1 MFLTLSCSCLCP
13 IHWSKGVSIENEDVV
28 GAAPTSD
35 APTTSEWS
43 TILLLSKVWLILEVW
58 QYIFFTSRDHVISSI
73 SETLNDEKN
82 IYPIMKNI
90 LLIMLTI
97 IIWITTF
104 GTQWISN
111 DYMAHKLMQAIYI
124 RYVTIHWGIPM
135 PWYFVIMIR
144 IDTVN
149 PDNCDTQEIIM
160 HKYSWNRSIK
170 TYTFFTSDLW
180 K

>member
-28 GAAPTSD
+28 GAAPTND

-58 QYIFFTSRDHVISSI
+58 QYIFFTSWGHVISSI
-73 SETLNDEKN
+73 SETLKDQKD
-82 IYPIMKNI
+82 IYLIMKRY
-90 LLIMLTI
+90 LIMLRI
-97 IIWITTF
+97 IIWIATF
-104 GTQWISN
+104 GTKWISN
-111 DYMAHKLMQAIYI
+111 DHIAHKLMQAIYI
-124 RYVTIHWGIPM
+124 SYVTIHM

-144 IDTVN
+144 INRAN
-149 PDNCDTQEIIM
+149 PANCDTQETIM
-160 HKYSWNRSIK
+160 YKYSWSRSIK
-170 TYTFFTSDLW
+170 TYTFFTSDQW